1 MSFLRTIDR
10 QIRESVSRQPLHFRV
25 FGLCQRQQQL
35 QTIQVHNLH
44 LPIRC
49 IPCKGAV
56 RIDSSSRIHHNARR
70 AGPTFDGLIRELLRD
85 LALQRRVGRLGVRN
99 EPLQVHSKRFRER
112 FVLGDEKEYY
122 VSTQRHDNDPT
133 QAGGRMGDCAS
144 ASQQRR
150 HQRTVVLEGELLIFA
165 STLGAG
171 VAHDDPLVSRSVRFW
186 VRLAGFLVRLLVAS
200 IVDLVQKN
208 HRVENDLWSGLVWR
222 TPLSIINAES
232 LLFGASRV
240 WELATCGN
248 MMAEENGGGV
258 EETEVETVMRLQ
270 AVDIRDL
277 YPDKAPE
284 DALSRV
290 CLLCGTSLKDKTHNL
305 TRHFERHHA
314 GALLQLMEQRR
325 QSQELALVSGAQATS
340 SEGNRAARDH
350 HHGPTKKTKIKVPQL
365 PRVDAAAP
373 SRMLMQWLAQEHLP
387 LSVVDSES
395 FRAFSRALNAGF
407 ELPQLQDMKSVVQAL
422 ASAAQDKSSPG
433 VAVEMNTLIA
443 TCRCPEDVPLVTYQ
457 KIPCGILSAA
467 CAQVKVLRASASLFD
482 VRVCHGQIRGKN
494 GILGRSFV
502 GVKSSVTVEADHTV
516 RVQAAQ
522 RVLALPYLSSSDASS
537 KDVTALGVSASEGS
551 LSEYVEL
558 PFSMLYEVPTE
569 IPDDIALLADDHA
582 LIISIAKIIEMR
594 DMKKL
599 AIIVDGLATCVVGL
613 LTRYLHH
620 TGPYQAS
627 DIFVFSTAAMD
638 SQDWAKYALFTPL
651 DIHNTDAL
659 DDVLSDLGPL
669 DGCIDFCGT
678 ESSAELVINLIEPM
692 GTIVMV
698 DRVRFE
704 LQPRTNIA
712 MDINSVVV
720 KELEVL
726 TVGDCHDTLPAA
738 LAYLSGEANH
748 PDACQELRSFLS
760 EPIGFDSALT
770 ALQKAKEQ
778 ELKRCYLQVVF

>member
-1 MSFLRTIDR
+1 
-10 QIRESVSRQPLHFRV
+10 
-25 FGLCQRQQQL
+25 
-35 QTIQVHNLH
+35 
-44 LPIRC
+44 
-49 IPCKGAV
+49 
-56 RIDSSSRIHHNARR
+56 
-70 AGPTFDGLIRELLRD
+70 
-85 LALQRRVGRLGVRN
+85 
-99 EPLQVHSKRFRER
+99 
-112 FVLGDEKEYY
+112 
-122 VSTQRHDNDPT
+122 
-133 QAGGRMGDCAS
+133 MGNCAS
-144 ASQQRR
+144 AS
-150 HQRTVVLEGELLIFA
+150 HAAETNAPSSSKVNSSSLL
-165 STLGAG
+165 
-171 VAHDDPLVSRSVRFW
+171 PLLALALPMTMIRFFLVPSASRSAS
-186 VRLAGFLVRLLVAS
+186 LGFLVRLLAAAAS

-208 HRVENDLWSGLVWR
+208 HRIENDLWSGLVWR
-222 TPLSIINAES
+222 TPLSIIRQGTIQ
-232 LLFGASRV
+232 GALYSEQVQCR
-240 WELATCGN
+240 N
-248 MMAEENGGGV
+248 MMAEENGGGA
-258 EETEVETVMRLQ
+258 EETEVETVVRLQ

-325 QSQELALVSGAQATS
+325 HRQELALACGAQDANTD
-340 SEGNRAARDH
+340 GNDAAQGKP
-350 HHGPTKKTKIKVPQL
+350 GPTKKARSKVSQL
-365 PRVDAAAP
+365 PRVDADAP
-373 SRMLMQWLAQEHLP
+373 SRMLMQWLAQEQLP

-407 ELPQLQDMKSVVQAL
+407 ELPTLQDMKSVVQTL
-422 ASAAQDKSSPG
+422 ASATQDKSFSPN
-433 VAVEMNTLIA
+433 VAAEMNTLVA
-443 TCRCPEDVPLVTYQ
+443 TCRCPEDEPLVTYQ
-457 KIPCGILSAA
+457 QIPCGILSAGYT
-467 CAQVKVLRASASLFD
+467 QIKVLRASASLFD

-494 GILGRSFV
+494 GILGRNFV
-502 GVKSSVTVEADHTV
+502 GVKSSVTVETDHSV

-522 RVLALPYLSSSDASS
+522 RVLSAPYFTSNDASP
-537 KDVTALGVSASEGS
+537 KDATTLGISASKGS

-558 PFSMLYEVPTE
+558 PLSMLYDIPTGV
-569 IPDDIALLADDHA
+569 PDDIALLADDHA
-582 LIISIAKIIEMR
+582 LIIRIAKIIGSR

-599 AIIVDGLATCVVGL
+599 AIVVDGLATCAVGL

-620 TGPYQAS
+620 TGPFQAD
-627 DIFVFSTAAMD
+627 DIYVFSTAAMD

-704 LQPRTNIA
+704 LQPRVNIA

-726 TVGDCHDTLPAA
+726 TVGDCRDTLPAA
-738 LAYLSGEANH
+738 LAYLSDEAND
-748 PDACQELRSFLS
+748 PDSCQELRSFLS

-770 ALQKAKEQ
+770 AMQKATEQ
-778 ELKRCYLQVVF
+778 QLKRSYLHVVF